1 MKKIL
6 ILIISAFSAIAAFAQ
21 GEAQQQFD
29 ILPTKKIEAN
39 PINIAAVMIQ
49 ANDTASITSTLRY
62 YGYTPSS
69 LTPGTSTPDT
79 WTHPNGSTISYSL
92 SDPATL
98 QDYTIEVTS
107 HGSTKDKEN
116 LLLEDL
122 NFKKVGNAFEQKSI
136 GFTVRGTFAPHGM
149 LVLKRMG
156 KK

>member
-6 ILIISAFSAIAAFAQ
+6 IFIISAFSAIAAFAQ
-21 GEAQQQFD
+21 GEAQPQLD

-79 WTHPNGSTISYSL
+79 WTHPNGSTISYSVTDPNTL
-92 SDPATL
+92 SG
-98 QDYTIEVTS
+98 YTIEATS

-116 LLLEDL
+116 LLESL
-122 NFKKVGNAFEQKSI
+122 NFKKVGNAFEQKSV
-136 GFTVRGTFAPHGM
+136 GFRVRGSFAPHGM
-149 LVLKRMG
+149 LVLKRVP